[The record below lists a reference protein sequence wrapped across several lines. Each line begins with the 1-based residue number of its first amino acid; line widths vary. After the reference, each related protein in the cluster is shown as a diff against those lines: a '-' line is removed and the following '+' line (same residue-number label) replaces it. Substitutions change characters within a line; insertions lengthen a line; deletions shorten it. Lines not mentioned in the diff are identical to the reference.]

1 MTAAK
6 SNHETESTLQAK
18 SNDVPELVVV
28 TSGDAENEDVPERYQ
43 TREDLEKALN
53 EAKKSEAHLRKIIDT
68 IPTFAWCGLPD
79 GSKEFFN
86 QRWHDYTGLSLEE
99 AHGWGWKVTIHP
111 DDLELLL
118 DKWFKIIAS
127 GEPGEIEARVR
138 RFDGEYR
145 WFLFRTVPVRDDQG
159 KIVRWHGTNTDIED
173 RKRAEAALHWSET
186 LLAGQKRVVEMIA
199 KGDALPRILDALCR
213 AVEEQ
218 SSDVLSSFLLLD
230 ANGTHLRHGA
240 APRLPQSYIDAID
253 GVAVAPTGG
262 SCITAAY
269 RAAPVVVSDIAVDP
283 LWADYRHLPLAHGL
297 RACWSAP
304 IISSEGKVLGTFAMY
319 YREPRSPSP
328 QDLYVLEQIASLAA
342 ISIKHQRAE
351 EKLRQDEMELRRI
364 VDAVPHAINV
374 MDPNGKVLYANKG
387 VLDYTGLSIEDVKAE
402 DFRARIFHADDF
414 QNIKVERERLLA
426 AGLPFEI
433 EQRARRKDGQYR
445 WFLIRYNPL
454 HDEQGHI
461 IRWYATGTDIEDR
474 KQAEQRIRNENLA
487 LREEIDR
494 ASMFEEI
501 VGLSEALRK
510 VLAQISKVAPTDST
524 VLILGETGTG
534 KELIARAIHRRSKR
548 SARAFIRVNCAAIP
562 SSLIASELFGHEK
575 GAFTGAL
582 QRRLGRFE
590 LADGGTIFL
599 DEIGDLPAD
608 TQNALLRVLQ
618 EREFERVGGTQT
630 IRVNVRV
637 IAATNRDLKTA
648 VAAGTFRQ
656 DLFYRLNVFPIQVPP
671 LRQRAADIRLLV
683 EYFVD
688 RYAKKAGKK
697 IRSIEEKTLELFR
710 AYKWPGNI
718 RELQNVIERA
728 VILCDGETFSVDET
742 WLIHESS
749 HEPHPLN
756 TPARRLLRLDEDQ
769 EKEMIEAALA
779 ESKGRVAGPS
789 GAAIKLGI
797 PRQTLE
803 SKIANLGINKHQFKC
818 A

>member
-1 MTAAK
+1 MGK
-6 SNHETESTLQAK
+6 EFDRVQA
-18 SNDVPELVVV
+18 S
-28 TSGDAENEDVPERYQ
+28 EDF
-43 TREDLEKALN
+43 
-53 EAKKSEAHLRKIIDT
+53 LRTMIDKIPIL
-68 IPTFAWCGLPD
+68 AWSCRPD
-79 GSKEFFN
+79 GTAELLN
-86 QRWHDYTGLSLEE
+86 QRWLDYAGLSSEE
-99 AHGWGWKVTIHP
+99 GRGWGWQAAIHP
-111 DDLELLL
+111 DDLGKLMATWLGLL
-118 DKWFKIIAS
+118 AS
-127 GEPGEIEARVR
+127 GEPGQEEARLR

-145 WFLFRTVPVRDDQG
+145 WFLFRAVPVRDDQG
-159 KIVRWHGTNTDIED
+159 RIVRWHGINTDIED
-173 RKRAEAALHWSET
+173 QKRAEAALQWSEA
-186 LLAGQKRVVEMIA
+186 LLAGQKRVLEMIA

-213 AVEEQ
+213 VVEEQ

-230 ANGTHLRHGA
+230 ANGIHLRHGA
-240 APRLPQSYIDAID
+240 APRLPNSYIEAID
-253 GVAVAPTGG
+253 GVAIGPTGG

-269 RAAPVVVSDIAVDP
+269 RSAPVVVSDIAVDP

-364 VDAVPHAINV
+364 VDAVPQAINV
-374 MDPNGKVLYANKG
+374 MDPNGKVFYANKG

-402 DFRARIFHADDF
+402 DFRERIFHPDDF

-433 EQRARRKDGQYR
+433 EQRARRKDGQFR

-454 HDEQGHI
+454 RDDLGHV

-474 KQAEQRIRNENLA
+474 KQAEERMRNENLA

-501 VGLSEALRK
+501 VGSSNALRV
-510 VLAQISKVAPTDST
+510 VLQHVAKVAPTDST

-534 KELIARAIHRRSKR
+534 KELIARAIHKRSKR
-548 SARAFIRVNCAAIP
+548 SARAFIGVNCAAIP

-599 DEIGDLPAD
+599 DEIGDLPTD

-637 IAATNRDLKTA
+637 IAATNRDLGAA
-648 VAAGTFRQ
+648 VASGSFRE
-656 DLFYRLNVFPIQVPP
+656 DLFYRLNVFPIDVPS
-671 LRQRAADIRLLV
+671 LRERADDIPLLV
-683 EYFVD
+683 EYLVA
-688 RYAKKAGKK
+688 RSARRAGKK
-697 IRSIEEKTLELFR
+697 IRHIEKATLDLFK
-710 AYKWPGNI
+710 AYTWPGNI
-718 RELQNVIERA
+718 RELQNVVERA
-728 VILCDGETFSVDET
+728 VILCEGDTLSVDESWFKHDPPRSPGSPQSLPT
-742 WLIHESS
+742 S
-749 HEPHPLN
+749 PFN
-756 TPARRLLRLDEDQ
+756 Q
-769 EKEMIEAALA
+769 EREMIEAALR
-779 ESKGRVAGPS
+779 ESRGRIAGPF
-789 GAAIKLGI
+789 GAATKLGI
-797 PRQTLE
+797 PRQTLD
-803 SKIANLGINKHQFKC
+803 SKIAALGIDKYRFKT
-818 A
+818 